1 MAPSPGDAN
10 LEVVLACHESAD
22 AGVGVPGGHTGHAV
36 KAEQGI
42 HGEPLKQSVG
52 QHGLHPQAV
61 LLAWLEYESDGAV
74 EATLGLKSCCGA
86 ENHRHVAIVA
96 ASVHPARILRGVGQ
110 SRALIN
116 GRPSMSARR
125 PMAPLPVPWETEAT
139 TPVPSTPV
147 TGSSPIAVRTSAM
160 YRLVATSW
168 NPVSGCLCR

>member
-1 MAPSPGDAN
+1 MAPAPGDSN

-22 AGVGVPGGHTGHAV
+22 GGVDVPGGHTGHAV

-42 HGEPLKQSVG
+42 RGEALKQSVG
-52 QHGLHPQAV
+52 QHGLHPRAM

-96 ASVHPARILRGVGQ
+96 ASVHPARMLRGVGQ
-110 SRALIN
+110 SRALID
-116 GRPSMSARR
+116 GRAPVSARS
-125 PMAPLPVPWETEAT
+125 PMAPLSVPRETEAT

-147 TGSSPIAVRTSAM
+147 TGSSPIVVRTSAM
-160 YRLVATSW
+160 Y
-168 NPVSGCLCR
+168 